1 LTRAAVA
8 VILGEMKPRNQ
19 ARSAGSNNR
28 SLIFGICVFLVA
40 IVFLVFGRTMQFPFV
55 NFDDDHYV
63 YENADVV
70 HGLTLHGMALAFNAR
85 GEENWI
91 PLTTL
96 SHILDCQLYGLKAGA
111 HHLTNVL
118 LHAAS
123 SVLLFLIFY
132 RMTRALWRSA
142 FVAALFAIHPL
153 GVESVAWIAER
164 KDVLS
169 GVFFMLTLWAYAR
182 CVRNPKSWMHYGA
195 ALIFAALGLMSKP
208 MLVTL
213 PFVLLLLDYWPL
225 NRFASPSVAGRLVI
239 EKIPFLALS
248 VAVCVMTWMMQQTA
262 GATNTL
268 AAIPLPLRIEN
279 AFVSFVRYLGK
290 IFWPENLAVF
300 YPLPGHWPA
309 WLVIFSI
316 ILIVALC
323 VGAVVLRKKYPFV
336 FTGWFW
342 FAGML
347 VPVIGLVQVG
357 SQAMADRYVYLPQ
370 IGLYVLVVWLLAEL
384 FARSHQHQVML
395 TGVASVIMAAL
406 TYRAFTQVSYWS
418 NSETLWRHALACAPD
433 DIWAQ
438 NPLGYAIV
446 HNNLG
451 SALLQDG
458 QIDEAILQFQA
469 AQNVDPR
476 DAAACYNLGNALLQQ
491 GHTEDAI
498 AQYRQTLKLNPANA
512 TASYNLG
519 NALLQEG
526 HLDEAI
532 VQFREEQK
540 LGVADAGAFFNL
552 GNALLQA
559 GRVVDAITQYREA
572 LKIDAGNAAAHSNLG
587 SALLRDGQVDEAVG
601 EFQEALK
608 IQPDSATFQNNL
620 ARVIWAFA
628 TSPDPSMRNGPKAIE
643 LAQQANKL
651 TGGKS
656 PVILRV
662 LAAAEAE
669 SRNYHDA
676 MDIGQQAL
684 SLAHQEQNSALSDA
698 LRQDMAFYQAG
709 SPVRS
714 SPTNM
719 AGWQ

>member
-1 LTRAAVA
+1 MRA
-8 VILGEMKPRNQ
+8 KNQ
-19 ARSAGSNNR
+19 KAPATASNDR
-28 SLIFGICVFLVA
+28 FLIFGICVFLVA
-40 IVFLVFGRTMQFPFV
+40 IVFLVFGRTLQFPFV
-55 NFDDDHYV
+55 NFDDDRYV
-63 YENADVV
+63 YENTTVV
-70 HGLTLHGMALAFNAR
+70 HGLTLHGMASAFDAR
-85 GEENWI
+85 GEHNWI

-96 SHILDCQLYGLKAGA
+96 SHMLDCQLYGLKAGG

-123 SVLLFLIFY
+123 TVLLFLVLR

-169 GVFFMLTLWAYAR
+169 GVFFMLTLWAYAAYA
-182 CVRNPKSWMHYGA
+182 RNPKSWMHYSA
-195 ALIFAALGLMSKP
+195 ALVFAALGLMSKP

-225 NRFASPSVAGRLVI
+225 KRFTSPSVPGRLVI

-248 VAVCVMTWMMQQTA
+248 VAACVMTWVMQQTA

-268 AAIPLPLRIEN
+268 AMFPLPLRIEN
-279 AFVSFVRYLGK
+279 AFVSGVRYLGK
-290 IFWPENLAVF
+290 IFWPENLAAF

-309 WLVIFSI
+309 WLVIFSVA
-316 ILIVALC
+316 LLAALC
-323 VGAVVLRKKYPFV
+323 VGSVAWRKKYPFLL
-336 FTGWFW
+336 TGWFW

-370 IGLYVLVVWLLAEL
+370 IGLYVLITWLVVEL
-384 FARSHQHQVML
+384 TVSFRPHLVML
-395 TGVASVIMAAL
+395 AGLAMVVLAAL
-406 TYRAFTQVSYWS
+406 TCRACVQVSYWS
-418 NSETLWRHALACAPD
+418 NSETLWRHALASTPD
-433 DIWAQ
+433 DVWAQ
-438 NPLGYAIV
+438 NVLGYAIA

-458 QIDEAILQFQA
+458 QIDEAIVQFQKV
-469 AQNVDPR
+469 QNIDPE
-476 DAAACYNLGNALLQQ
+476 DAAACYNLGNAFLQE
-491 GHTEDAI
+491 GRMDEAI
-498 AQYRQTLKLNPANA
+498 TQFRQALKLNPNNA
-512 TASYNLG
+512 IASYDLG

-526 HLDEAI
+526 QVDEAM
-532 VQFREEQK
+532 VQFQEAQK
-540 LGVADAGAFFNL
+540 RGVADAEAFFNL

-559 GRVVDAITQYREA
+559 GRVDEAIAQYHEA
-572 LKIDAGNAAAHSNLG
+572 LKIDPGNASVHCNLG
-587 SALLRDGQVDEAVG
+587 SALLREGRVDESVA

-608 IQPDSATFQNNL
+608 IQPGHATFQSNL

-628 TSPDPSMRNGPKAIE
+628 TSPNPSVRNGQKAVA
-643 LAQQANKL
+643 LAQQANGL
-651 TGGKS
+651 AGGKS

-669 SRNYHDA
+669 NGNFPGA
-676 MDIGQQAL
+676 IETGQQAL
-684 SLAHQEQNSALSDA
+684 GLAHQEQNSALSDA
-698 LRQDMAFYQAG
+698 LRQDLALYQAHA
-709 SPVRS
+709 PVRS
-714 SPTNM
+714 DPANLG
-719 AGWQ
+719 GWQ

>member
-1 LTRAAVA
+1 
-8 VILGEMKPRNQ
+8 MKPRNQ
-19 ARSAGSNNR
+19 APVAGSDNR
-28 SLIFGICVFLVA
+28 VLIFGICVFLVA
-40 IVFLVFGRTMQFPFV
+40 IVFLVFGRTLGFPFV
-55 NFDDDHYV
+55 NFDDDRYV
-63 YENADVV
+63 YENGTVV
-70 HGLTLHGMALAFNAR
+70 HGLTLHSVASAFDAR

-96 SHILDCQLYGLKAGA
+96 SHMLDCQLYGLKAGN

-123 SVLLFLIFY
+123 AVLLFLVMY
-132 RMTRALWRSA
+132 RMTGTLWRSA
-142 FVAALFAIHPL
+142 FVATLFAVHPL

-169 GVFFMLTLWAYAR
+169 GVFFMLTLWAYAGYAR
-182 CVRNPKSWMHYGA
+182 DPKSWMHYGA
-195 ALIFAALGLMSKP
+195 ALLFAALGLMSKP

-213 PFVLLLLDYWPL
+213 PIVLLLLDYWPL
-225 NRFASPSVAGRLVI
+225 NRFTSPAVAGRLVI

-248 VAVCVMTWMMQQTA
+248 IVACVMTWMMQQTA

-268 AAIPLPLRIEN
+268 AMLPLFLRIEN
-279 AFVSFVRYLGK
+279 AFVSFARYLGK

-300 YPLPGHWPA
+300 YPLPGSWPA
-309 WLVIFSI
+309 WLVILSVV
-316 ILIVALC
+316 LLVALC
-323 VGAVVLRKKYPFV
+323 AGAVGLRKKYPFV

-370 IGLYVLVVWLLAEL
+370 IGLYVLVTWLVAEL
-384 FARSHQHQVML
+384 SVRFHHRAVML
-395 TGVASVIMAAL
+395 AGLSALVLAAL
-406 TYRAFTQVSYWS
+406 TYRACVQVSYWA
-418 NSETLWRHALACAPD
+418 NSEMLWRHAIASTPD

-438 NPLGYAIV
+438 NILGYAIV

-451 SALLQDG
+451 GALLQDG
-458 QIDEAILQFQA
+458 KLDEAVVQFQA
-469 AQNVDPR
+469 AQNIDPD
-476 DAAACYNLGNALLQQ
+476 DAAACYNLGNAFLKK
-491 GHTEDAI
+491 GRTDDAI
-498 AQYRQTLKLNPANA
+498 VQLRQTLKLNPKNAVAN
-512 TASYNLG
+512 YNLG

-526 HLDEAI
+526 HVDEAM
-532 VQFREEQK
+532 VQFQEAQK
-540 LGVADAGAFFNL
+540 LGVADAGTFFNL

-559 GRVVDAITQYREA
+559 GRVDEAIAQYGEA
-572 LKIDAGNAAAHSNLG
+572 LKIDPGNAPAHGNLG
-587 SALLRDGQVDEAVG
+587 SALLREGHVDEAVAQY
-601 EFQEALK
+601 QEALK

-628 TSPDPSMRNGPKAIE
+628 TSPNPSMRNGPKAME
-643 LAQQANKL
+643 LAQQANDL
-651 TGGKS
+651 AGGKS

-662 LAAAEAE
+662 LAAADAE
-669 SRNYHDA
+669 NGNFHA
-676 MDIGQQAL
+676 ALETGQQAL
-684 SLAHQEQNSALSDA
+684 AQAQQEQNSALSDA
-698 LRQDMAFYQAG
+698 LRQDMACYQAG